1 MRKAFTLIELLVVI
15 AIIALLLA
23 IVLPSFKIAKQ
34 MAQGTVCLANINSLS
49 KAWCIYADD
58 YNDRLIGGSTTN
70 SINARWPQD
79 KSPANP
85 WVLAPQDENGNDKT
99 FTGSELEEK
108 LIGIKRGLLWPYI
121 ESPDVYHCL
130 GDTRHKH
137 PPAATGYGGKGGYRS
152 YSIVSG
158 ANAFPACGDW
168 GLVPCTRQTQIK
180 NPSWKYVFIEE
191 TDGRGFNMGA
201 WCVRP
206 TGDHWTD
213 PLAIWHNDS
222 STLGYADGHA
232 ERHKWLDSDT
242 IRMAEKQIPNMDDP
256 DSVDLEYMQEHL
268 PYLKLLP

>member
-1 MRKAFTLIELLVVI
+1 
-15 AIIALLLA
+15 
-23 IVLPSFKIAKQ
+23 